1 MTRLK
6 TFLSAAVLLASAPA
20 VAHPGHG
27 PATAFLH
34 PLSGLDHLCAAITM
48 LGFVAL
54 VARLIRARA
63 RPRPFVDGGGPKR

>member
-6 TFLSAAVLLASAPA
+6 GFLAAAAVVLASTPA
-20 VAHPGHG
+20 FAHPGHG

-48 LGFVAL
+48 LGLVAL
-54 VARLIRARA
+54 VARLTRARA
-63 RPRPFVDGGGPKR
+63 QLRPDAPK